1 MRITLLTP
9 GTGHFY
15 CGNCL
20 REDTLARAL
29 KKLGHDV
36 TMIPLYLPMYTE
48 EAFPHPSQP
57 VFMGGINLYLQHKL
71 PLLRVIPPFLTRLLD
86 SPALLRWSSKQGD
99 MTDAAKHADLTLS
112 MLRCDESGQRAE
124 LMRMM
129 RWMKKHDPPDIIS
142 LCNVL
147 LTGLAGPIKEILDVP
162 VIANM
167 QGEDSFLD
175 ALPEPI
181 RTEAWDQLRI
191 NAGKIDAFIP
201 VSRYYADRMRE
212 RLDLDAAQLHVVHN
226 GIEHHDMQ
234 PPDAVSDQAAPPI
247 IGYLARMCAEKGL
260 PTLIDAFIEL
270 SRRGTVPDV
279 QLRIAGVM
287 LKVDRPL
294 VRELESRLRR
304 AGCLDRVT
312 FLPNISRA
320 NKIEFLRSLDVL
332 SVPATYGESFG
343 LYVIEAMACGVPVVQ
358 PRHGAFPEILER
370 SRGGLLCEPDDVSS
384 LATELERILNDRE
397 LAKKLSMQGRNAVL
411 DHFNAERMAREVA
424 DVYHQAVQRNTP
436 QAEST
441 PASSPA

>member
-36 TMIPLYLPMYTE
+36 TMIPLYLPMFTE
-48 EAFPHPSQP
+48 EAFSQPSPP

-71 PLLRVIPPFLTRLLD
+71 PLFRVIPGFLARLLD
-86 SPALLRWSSKQGD
+86 SPSLLRWSSKRGD

-129 RWMKKHDPPDIIS
+129 RWMKTHDRPDVIS

-162 VIANM
+162 VVSNL

-175 ALPEPI
+175 ALPEPK
-181 RTEAWDQLRI
+181 RKEAWEQLRV
-191 NAGKIDAFIP
+191 NARHIDAFIP
-201 VSRYYADRMRE
+201 VSRYYADLMRE
-212 RLDLDAAQLHVVHN
+212 RLELDAAKVHVVHN
-226 GIEHHDMQ
+226 GIELDDMR
-234 PPDAVSDQAAPPI
+234 PLETESSEAAPPT

-260 PTLIDAFIEL
+260 PTLVDAFIEL
-270 SRRGTVPDV
+270 SRRGTVPNV
-279 QLRIAGVM
+279 RLRVAGVR
-287 LKVDRPL
+287 LRVDRKL
-294 VRELESRLRR
+294 VKDLESRLRQ
-304 AGCLDRVT
+304 AGCLDRVE

-320 NKIEFLRSLDVL
+320 TKLEFLHSLNVL

-343 LYVIEAMACGVPVVQ
+343 LYVIEALACGVPVVQ
-358 PRHGAFPEILER
+358 PRHGAFPELLER
-370 SRGGLLCEPDDVSS
+370 TGGGLLCEPDDVSS

-397 LAKKLSMQGRNAVL
+397 LARTLSTRGRQAVL
-411 DHFNAERMAREVA
+411 DHFSAERMAREVA
-424 DVYHQAVQRNTP
+424 DVYHQAVQRKHSR
-436 QAEST
+436 AEST
-441 PASSPA
+441 PASCPA